1 MTFPFRSNQIDLLM
15 TSNINQ
21 PMKAIILY
29 DSQSVGGSTDR
40 LIDSIGKKLA
50 ETGAY
55 VEKARCKANADY
67 SFVKEFDLI
76 VLGAPIYYLLV
87 ASQLSGALSRS
98 NLKQALKGKKVALF
112 VTCGSPEPMAQFL
125 YLPQIK
131 MHLENPVILV
141 EKVFS
146 PDQVSDPAAVADFVG
161 DITEALGK
169 SC

>member
-1 MTFPFRSNQIDLLM
+1 MS
-15 TSNINQ
+15 SNINKDT
-21 PMKAIILY
+21 KAIILY

-40 LIDSIGKKLA
+40 LIDSIGRKLA

-67 SFVKEFDLI
+67 SFVKEFDLV

-87 ASQLSGALSRS
+87 ASELSGALSRS
-98 NLKQALKGKKVALF
+98 NLKRALKGKKIAMF

-131 MHLENPVILV
+131 MHLDNPVILT

-146 PDQVSDPAAVADFVG
+146 PDQASDPSAVADFVN
-161 DITEALGK
+161 DITAAFGK

>member
-1 MTFPFRSNQIDLLM
+1 MTFPFRSNHIVLLM
-15 TSNINQ
+15 TTNISQ
-21 PMKAIILY
+21 PKKAIILY

-40 LIDSIGKKLA
+40 LIDSIGRNLA
-50 ETGAY
+50 ESGTY
-55 VEKARCKANADY
+55 VEKARCKASADY

-146 PDQVSDPAAVADFVG
+146 PDQVSDQSAIADFVG
-161 DITEALGK
+161 DITEAYRK
-169 SC
+169 SN

>member
-1 MTFPFRSNQIDLLM
+1 MTFPFRRNNIVQNM
-15 TSNINQ
+15 TSNNNQ
-21 PMKAIILY
+21 PVKAIILY

-40 LIDSIGKKLA
+40 LIDSIGRKLA
-50 ETGAY
+50 ETGTY
-55 VEKARCKANADY
+55 VEKAKCKAAADY
-67 SFVKEFDLI
+67 TFVKEFDLV

-98 NLKQALKGKKVALF
+98 NLKQALKGKKIALF

-131 MHLENPVILV
+131 MHLENPVILT

-146 PDQVSDPAAVADFVG
+146 PDQVSDPSAVADFVG
-161 DITEALGK
+161 DITEAYRK